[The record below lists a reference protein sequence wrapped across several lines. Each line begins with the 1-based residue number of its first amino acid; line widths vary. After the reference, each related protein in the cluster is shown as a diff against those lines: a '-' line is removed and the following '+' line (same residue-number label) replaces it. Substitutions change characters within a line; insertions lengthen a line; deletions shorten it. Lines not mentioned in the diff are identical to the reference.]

1 MSTASIHIE
10 RNRIV
15 VKGYVSD
22 RKTPGWLP
30 NLLRVY
36 DNLTHKYDK
45 EKTYSYLLSNG
56 DIIFP
61 RTTNVKVI
69 TQRLYSQGYELEG
82 IYDDTDKDV
91 IEYRS
96 FKTPVRLKDGIQ
108 ARNQFQVEGIDHLTR
123 RYGNMH
129 YRLLSLP
136 TGNGKT
142 FCAMAAMCK
151 YNRKTLIV
159 ANQLCSQWV
168 NEILDKTTTP
178 YNRIYEI
185 KDGIK
190 SIEKLV
196 KSDVRPES
204 YDVFVASLK
213 TLLNAVESGD
223 YLKFCKKYGIGLKI
237 VDEIHLAT
245 YSNVYLDMMA
255 PIQDTLYLSATPARS
270 DPYEDYCMRKAFADL
285 PQYGQEVREF
295 QTKYLNTI
303 YVMFDTEPKYYEV
316 KACNTFYGFNTKN
329 YAKHLIENPQS
340 FEKVM
345 SILSWALDTT
355 LQAIDE
361 DEKIVIILEL
371 KEHIKVLKKC
381 LEQMYPDI
389 SIGDYSSNVDKSV
402 KNDNLRNKIILTTDK
417 SFGTGADLRGKLRVL
432 INTITYSSKVTAN
445 QLPGRLRN
453 IPGKKVYYIDLV
465 NMGFKRT
472 FDHYM
477 RRSRIINK
485 YSSTVQRRT
494 LGKDI

>member
-1 MSTASIHIE
+1 MPEASIHLE

-15 VKGYVSD
+15 VKGYV
-22 RKTPGWLP
+22 TPKGKGWLP
-30 NLLRVY
+30 NHLRVY
-36 DNLTHKYDK
+36 DTTTQRFDK
-45 EKTYSYLLSNG
+45 DKTYSHLLPDG
-56 DIIFP
+56 TIIFP
-61 RTTNVKVI
+61 RTTNVKSI
-69 TQRLYSQGYELEG
+69 ANRLTSQGYTVEG
-82 IYDDTDKDV
+82 IYNETDENL
-91 IEYRS
+91 IEYRT
-96 FKTPVRLKDGIQ
+96 FKTPVRLKDGVVP
-108 ARNQFQVEGIDHLTR
+108 RDQFQIEGIDHLTR
-123 RYGNMH
+123 GFGSMH

-151 YNRKTLIV
+151 YGRKTLIV

-168 NEILDKTTTP
+168 DEILDKTTVQ

-185 KDGIK
+185 KDGID
-190 SIEKLV
+190 SIEKLL
-196 KSDVRPES
+196 KSNIRPES
-204 YDVFVASLK
+204 YDVFVGSLK
-213 TLLNAVESGD
+213 TLINSVESGD
-223 YLKFCKKYGIGLKI
+223 YYEFCKKFGIGLKI

-245 YSNVYLDMMA
+245 YSHVYLDMMA

-270 DPYEDYCMRKAFADL
+270 NPNEDYCMRRAFSEL

-303 YVMFDTEPKYYEV
+303 YVFFDTHPKYYEV
-316 KACNTFYGFNTKN
+316 KACTSFYGFNTKS
-329 YAKHLIENPQS
+329 YAKHLFENPQALGQ
-340 FEKVM
+340 VM
-345 SILSWALDTT
+345 SILKWALDVT
-355 LQAIDE
+355 LNSIDE

-371 KEHIKVLKKC
+371 REHITFVKQQ
-381 LEQMYPDI
+381 LEQMFPNI

-402 KNDNLRNKIILTTDK
+402 KSDNLRNKIILSTDK
-417 SFGTGADLRGKLRVL
+417 SFGTGADLKGKLRVL
-432 INTITYSSKVTAN
+432 INTITYSSKVTAS

-472 FDHYM
+472 YDHFG
-477 RRSRIINK
+477 RRSKIINK